1 MMYFTGLSMELKPDR
16 FFTTVSSALTL
27 LLIAFL
33 TPATTLADE
42 LPQKFEANYTLEMY
56 GITLAEATH
65 KLEHTDKGLS
75 MSVNTQPVGLLA
87 FLYDGHV
94 DIRSEVAKDNG
105 QLLLVNHD
113 YSLIEDNGDSD
124 DSEDSNDDQEPDTNT
139 VRYNIDWVNNQNKR
153 PAGNVTGIYKGETI
167 NINSD
172 QPVWDPLSIQA
183 LIIINADKEAES
195 QRHGLLMKGEL
206 KHYILEN
213 LGKEEISLNSTTMT
227 ALKTFIKE
235 ADRDRVIYV
244 WMLPEYHNIP
254 VKYEHWK
261 NGKLKTTILLQ
272 SVTFEDDGKTDTL
285 TITHSSE
292 EDDNE
297 FEDW

>member
-1 MMYFTGLSMELKPDR
+1 MIHFTGHSMKLKPDR
-16 FFTTVSSALTL
+16 LFTTASNAVTF
-27 LLIAFL
+27 LLISFFM
-33 TPATTLADE
+33 PATTLAQE

-65 KLEHTDKGLS
+65 KLEQTDKGLS
-75 MSVNTQPVGLLA
+75 MSVNTRPVGLLA
-87 FLYDGHV
+87 FLYDGHI
-94 DIRSEVAKDNG
+94 DIRSEIEKDNG

-113 YSLIEDNGDSD
+113 YSHKENNGDSD
-124 DSEDSNDDQEPDTNT
+124 DSEDSNDDEKPDNTT
-139 VRYNIDWVNNQNKR
+139 VRYKIDWVNNQKKG
-153 PAGNVTGIYKGETI
+153 PAGNVTGTYKGETI

-183 LIIINADKEAES
+183 LIIINADKESES
-195 QRHGLLMKGEL
+195 QKHGLLMKGEL

-213 LGKEEISLNSTTMT
+213 QGKEKIRLNGTNMT

-261 NGKLKTTILLQ
+261 NGELKTTILLQ
-272 SVTFEDDGKTDTL
+272 SVTFKDDGKTDTL
-285 TITHSSE
+285 KITHSYK
-292 EDDNE
+292 DDHE